1 MVDRLKAESP
11 VPLYHQLRLLIK
23 ELIETE
29 EWAPGSKIPSE
40 RVLAER
46 LGVSRATVRQAVASL
61 VRDGLLVSR
70 PGKGT
75 FVNQPRFVQHINT
88 FYSFSESL
96 RRRGITPGVRVIEL
110 SIAPATQKQQG
121 ILELPA
127 GSQVYL
133 LVRLRSG
140 DGEPLLIER
149 TLLPVHR
156 FPDLDRFDFN
166 ERQLYAVLAD
176 EYGVELGVA
185 REAYEPVVVDAFEAA
200 QLGVPIGSPALLI
213 ERLMLDRQGRPVEWT
228 KGVFRGDRCRYYVE
242 LRVPGP
248 EPPAQFL

>member
-1 MVDRLKAESP
+1 MDRLKADSP

-23 ELIETE
+23 EFIDTE

-40 RVLAER
+40 RELSER
-46 LGVSRATVRQAVASL
+46 LAVSRATVRQAVASL

-75 FVNQPRFVQHINT
+75 FVNQPRFVQTINA

-96 RRRGITPGVRVIEL
+96 RRRNIVPGVRVIEL
-110 SIAPATQKQQG
+110 TVSAATGKQER
-121 ILELPA
+121 ILQLDA
-127 GSQVYL
+127 GSRVYH
-133 LVRLRSG
+133 LVRLRLG
-140 DGEPLLIER
+140 DDEPLLIER
-149 TLLPVHR
+149 TILPAER
-156 FPDLDRFDFN
+156 FPRLDRYDFN
-166 ERQLYAVLAD
+166 ERQLYSVLSD

-185 REAYEPVVVDAFEAA
+185 QEAYEPVVVDDFEASL
-200 QLGVPIGSPALLI
+200 LGVRAGAPALLI

-248 EPPAQFL
+248 DQPAQIM